1 MGITLSV
8 EIIHNKP
15 IQVFEGHVGI
25 NTVGRLIIPNAED
38 IGTNLQ
44 PLPSA
49 ANSLKWRVRPFCIR
63 YLLASQVAEVDPKEK
78 KRVRFRRVD
87 GVSNPYNT
95 LRVGTLFLVTSE
107 Y

>member
-44 PLPSA
+44 PRPLA
-49 ANSLKWRVRPFCIR
+49 ANSLKWRVPFA
-63 YLLASQVAEVDPKEK
+63 L
-78 KRVRFRRVD
+78 
-87 GVSNPYNT
+87 
-95 LRVGTLFLVTSE
+95 GTYRLPE
-107 Y
+107 QPR